1 MEEFMIELVPLDGMV
16 TPPYEVL
23 SITLLVIRDPAAS
36 LLSDLFLSVKFKS
49 SLFAFEV
56 FEWAP
61 LA

>member
-36 LLSDLFLSVKFKS
+36 LLSALFLSVKFKS
-49 SLFAFEV
+49 SVFAFEV

>member
-1 MEEFMIELVPLDGMV
+1 MIELVPLGGIL

-23 SITLLVIRDPAAS
+23 SITLLVIREPAGS
-36 LLSDLFLSVKFKS
+36 LLSALFLSEKFKS
-49 SLFAFEV
+49 SSFALEV